1 MNCPQCSAEVPES
14 AIYCPRCGSAV
25 RSVSFSYLP
34 AGAPPWP
41 TTIPQSAYYM
51 SGSALQT
58 SQNVPQKTE
67 DVAGEGIAKRRW
79 IARGALL
86 VALLFILTPL
96 VGVGITLGVL
106 AANGEFPAK
115 TIVSANTP
123 VQLQQ
128 TPGTGTPQTN
138 PGSGSLQAMSSTAS
152 TKLGVSMQF
161 PSDWVE
167 DASHMSVDSPYVI
180 FRPQSQNG
188 IVFVI
193 QRFSISTS
201 AQISSA
207 SDLNQA
213 IIQANFQ
220 DPSVAQHVHNFHTL
234 PPTQAQRNI
243 GGAQWDEQ
251 DAAFTNDFGI
261 LIHVTSIA
269 VQHSQV
275 YFDIVFTLPD
285 TSYSSMVDKNIQ
297 PMLNSFQFLS

>member
-14 AIYCPRCGSAV
+14 ALSCPRCGSPV

-58 SQNVPQKTE
+58 SQNIPQKTGS
-67 DVAGEGIAKRRW
+67 VGGERTARRRW
-79 IARGALL
+79 TARGALL

-115 TIVSANTP
+115 TIASTNTP

-138 PGSGSLQAMSSTAS
+138 PGSLQAMSSSAS
-152 TKLGVSMQF
+152 TTLGVAMRF

-167 DASHMSVDSPYVI
+167 YASHTSAASPYVI
-180 FRPQSQNG
+180 FRPQSQDG

-193 QRFSISTS
+193 QRFSTSTS
-201 AQISSA
+201 SQISSA

-220 DPSVAQHVHNFHTL
+220 DPSIAQHVHSFHTL
-234 PPTQAQRNI
+234 PPTQAQRSI

-251 DAAFTNDFGI
+251 DVGFTNDFGI

-269 VQHSQV
+269 VQHNQV
-275 YFDIVFTLPD
+275 YFNIVFTLPD
-285 TSYSSMVDKNIQ
+285 ASYSSMVDKDIQ
-297 PMLNSFQFLS
+297 PMLSSFQFLS